1 MKINSRQSGFTLLE
15 VMVATI
21 IFVLLASMIG
31 QVASSNVGN
40 HIHLENKVIA
50 SWIAENE
57 TIELRSKR
65 WDQIKNETKEVESS
79 NRKWSVRN
87 SVVEKK
93 DFMGIPG
100 LIIKEVS
107 VAVSLAED
115 PDSPL
120 QTYQSYMANEDV

>member
-40 HIHLENKVIA
+40 HIHLENKIIA

-57 TIELRSKR
+57 TIELRSKG
-65 WDQIKNETKEVESS
+65 WNVIKTETKEVEAS

-93 DFMGIPG
+93 DFMGVPG

-107 VAVSLAED
+107 VAVSLADD

-120 QTYQSYMANEDV
+120 QTYQSYMANEGV